1 MDFAD
6 WPLLAKLTSWGVQA
20 HMGILFGLVNQ
31 LLLAALAIGLICVII
46 WGYRM
51 WWQRRP
57 TRADRRALV
66 GTAPARGAWQQ
77 LPAWGIAVGVPL
89 VFGLAWALPLFGVP
103 LLAFLLIDVAIGA
116 VRKAPVSPAP

>member
-1 MDFAD
+1 
-6 WPLLAKLTSWGVQA
+6 
-20 HMGILFGLVNQ
+20 MGILFGLVNQ
-31 LLLAALAIGLICVII
+31 LLLASLAIGLICVII

-77 LPAWGIAVGVPL
+77 LPGWGIAVGVPV

-103 LLAFLLIDVAIGA
+103 LLAFLLIDLAIGA
-116 VRKAPVSPAP
+116 KRKAP